1 MEDRPPG
8 PERPGAFF
16 VPRLA
21 RRGARRLDARKGSC
35 AVKVTRHLTH
45 RNNRYATINLTCVE
59 DDRLSGLAKAIH
71 LYVISRS
78 PDWDFRLREIQGH
91 FSEGKNQFYRALQEL
106 KDRRYVFLS
115 QDKGAG
121 GRFDELVYA
130 FYEEP
135 LLEDKAPCFDPPL
148 PDKPLS
154 GFGEAVLPQ
163 IPDENEDSP
172 LPDNGETDAQPL
184 PDKPLSGF
192 GEAVLPQIPDE
203 NEDSPLPGIP
213 LPGKPLSGFED
224 ALPIPMNTGTTK
236 EPLETPG
243 KPGGCGLCRPAHPT
257 AAPQTEH
264 LMRLWHVLWREEF
277 GFCPRT
283 ERKKFR
289 GIAGRLLARDGDLEH
304 HRAALSIF
312 LKDKREFYSKAG
324 WTFGVY
330 EQAYDEIMIKLSRT
344 ERQKKADPF
353 ETPSVEE
360 TKARIEAEK
369 EERRRKLAGE
379 DE

>member
-45 RNNRYATINLTCVE
+45 RINRFATINLTCVE

-71 LYVISRS
+71 LYVISR
-78 PDWDFRLREIQGH
+78 PLDWDYHLEEIRSHFKEKRDAFYVAMGQLRDQ
-91 FSEGKNQFYRALQEL
+91 
-106 KDRRYVFLS
+106 RYVFLKQS
-115 QDKGAG
+115 QRDV
-121 GRFDELVYA
+121 GRFGDSLYA

-135 LLEDKAPCFDPPL
+135 LPADEAPDFEPCADSPYTEK
-148 PDKPLS
+148 PDT
-154 GFGEAVLPQ
+154 ALPQ
-163 IPDENEDSP
+163 IRAQREPIPCAENPDTVVPPLTDSP
-172 LPDNGETDAQPL
+172 YTEKPDTA
-184 PDKPLSGF
+184 
-192 GEAVLPQIPDE
+192 LPQIRAQ
-203 NEDSPLPGIP
+203 NSDSPHPDLPDTDLPDTENPHSYQEP
-213 LPGKPLSGFED
+213 LIL
-224 ALPIPMNTGTTK
+224 GTTK
-236 EPLETPG
+236 EPQETPG
-243 KPGGCGLCRPAHPT
+243 KPGGCGLCRPADPT
-257 AAPQTEH
+257 AAPPTEH

-277 GFCPRT
+277 GFCPHT

-353 ETPSVEE
+353 ETPSVEA
-360 TKARIEAEK
+360 TKRRIAAEK

-379 DE
+379 DG